1 MGESMSD
8 TQDIRVLIADDEP
21 GMRMILRKMIARVEG
36 FSLVGEA
43 ADGAQL
49 MEKFEQLR
57 PQVVFLDVD
66 MPVMNGVACANQIQ
80 DTDPACVLIFATAH
94 EEYRSDAFAVYAFD
108 YLLKPFKMERVIETL
123 TRIRTQF
130 ERMQQRPA
138 LTKPREESR
147 RRPQGRMMIK
157 HRDGVS
163 FISMADILLIQ
174 REERATVIY
183 TADGASYATG
193 DTLAETEAR
202 LDPEV
207 FFRCHRSYII
217 NLNRIHDITPYGRW
231 TYVVRLDGT
240 DKDALITQE
249 KYEELEQMFR

>member
-1 MGESMSD
+1 ME
-8 TQDIRVLIADDEP
+8 TEPIRVLIADDEP

-36 FSLVGEA
+36 YELVGEA
-43 ADGAQL
+43 ADGGEL
-49 MEKFEQLR
+49 MEKFTELR

-80 DTDPACVLIFATAH
+80 DEDPTCVLIFATAH

-123 TRIRTQF
+123 TRIRERIQF
-130 ERMQQRPA
+130 MRARPTMEAALSMERP
-138 LTKPREESR
+138 
-147 RRPQGRMMIK
+147 RPQGRMMLK

-163 FISMADILLIQ
+163 FVNMSDIVLVQ
-174 REERATVIY
+174 REERSTVIY
-183 TADGASYATG
+183 TSDGKSYATS
-193 DTLAETEAR
+193 DTLGETEAK
-202 LDPEV
+202 LDPQV

-240 DKDALITQE
+240 DRDALITQE
-249 KYEELEQMFR
+249 KYEELERLFS

>member
-1 MGESMSD
+1 MDDMQ
-8 TQDIRVLIADDEP
+8 TIRVLIADDEP
-21 GMRMILRKMIARVEG
+21 GMRLILRKMIARVEG
-36 FSLVGEA
+36 YTLVGEA
-43 ADGAQL
+43 ADGAEL
-49 MEKFEQLR
+49 MEKFTALR

-80 DTDPACVLIFATAH
+80 DEDPGCVLIFATAH

-123 TRIRTQF
+123 TRIR
-130 ERMQQRPA
+130 ERLSFVQSRPA
-138 LTKPREESR
+138 VDKKPVSERVK
-147 RRPQGRMMIK
+147 PQGRMMIK

-163 FISMADILLIQ
+163 FINMDDILLVQ

-183 TADGASYATG
+183 TADENSYATS
-193 DTLAETEAR
+193 DTLSETEAK
-202 LDPEV
+202 LDPQV

-217 NLNRIHDITPYGRW
+217 NLNHIHDITPYGRW

-240 DKDALITQE
+240 DRDALITQE
-249 KYEELEQMFR
+249 KYEELEKLFG